1 MYGVL
6 NSGTHSLIFHP
17 DIICAQSGSLENF
30 MSLGQTIAPHLPYL
44 RRYGRA
50 VSGSQHIGDELVSR
64 MLHSLIEDS
73 SQIDTNRNIQVE
85 IFRILQLQI
94 ADLAESVSESGSN
107 DATPMGIADARL
119 RRIPS
124 LARQVLLLTA
134 LEGFSE
140 QDAAHIVGLD
150 IQGVRDLIDEAM
162 AEIDRQTR
170 ANILIIE
177 DEPIIAMDIE
187 MIVRDLGHDVVA
199 VATTHKEAVAEAK
212 KHRPSLVLA
221 DIQLA
226 DNSSGIEAVQEILS
240 EMDLPVI
247 FITAFPE
254 RLLTGDRPEPA
265 FLLTKPFQPATL
277 RATIGQVLFFNEATV
292 PA

>member
-1 MYGVL
+1 
-6 NSGTHSLIFHP
+6 
-17 DIICAQSGSLENF
+17 

-50 VSGSQHIGDELVSR
+50 VSGSQSTGDILVNK
-64 MLHSLIEDS
+64 MLQSLVHDS
-73 SQIDTNRNIQVE
+73 SQIDPNQSIRLEVYRLLQREITN
-85 IFRILQLQI
+85 
-94 ADLAESVSESGSN
+94 LAESAATTAES
-107 DATPMGIADARL
+107 AKTPTGIADARL
-119 RRIPS
+119 SRIPS
-124 LARQVLLLTA
+124 LARQALLLSA
-134 LEGFSE
+134 LEEFSPE
-140 QDAAHIVGLD
+140 EVGHIVGAD
-150 IQGVRDLIDEAM
+150 ADHVTQLIAEATS
-162 AEIDRQTR
+162 EIDRQTR
-170 ANILIIE
+170 ARILIIE

-187 MIVRDLGHDVVA
+187 MIVRDLGHDVVG
-199 VATTHKEAVAEAK
+199 VATTHAEAVAEAK
-212 KHRPSLVLA
+212 ANRPTLVLA

-226 DNSSGIEAVQEILS
+226 DNSSGVEAVQEILT

-265 FLLTKPFQPATL
+265 FLLTKPYQPATL